1 MKEYMENIFKKV
13 YGDSEGVRVFFA
25 PGRVNL
31 IGEHTDYNGGHVFPC
46 ALTLGT
52 YAAIRKRDD
61 NLIHLYSDNITNCL
75 VVERECGDYN
85 IYNKGNSWSNYPY
98 GIFWSL
104 RENGID
110 ITNGYD
116 IVYYGNIP
124 AGAGLSSSASIEVL
138 TVYMLSVME
147 KFDMSLTDMALIG
160 QFSENNYNKM
170 NCGIMDQFTS
180 AMGKDG
186 HAIFLDTATLDY
198 EYAPLDLKDK
208 KIIIIN
214 SNVKHSLGSSKY
226 NERRSESEAAL
237 SALQTDLDIETLGEL
252 TEEEFDNNQMLIKDE
267 IQRKRAKHAVYENQR
282 TIKAYNALKENDI
295 DTFGKLMVDSHISL
309 RDDYEVSCNELDVI
323 VEEGLKCDGVIGI
336 RMTGGGFGG
345 SCVSIVDADKE
356 ELVVKQIG
364 ENYAKRTGRE
374 ASFYSVLAGR
384 GPYEL

>member
-1 MKEYMENIFKKV
+1 MKVYMKDIFEKV

-52 YAAIRKRDD
+52 YAAIRRRDD
-61 NLIHLYSDNITNCL
+61 NLIHLYSENIPNCL
-75 VVERECGDYN
+75 VVERECGDYKV
-85 IYNKGNSWSNYPY
+85 YKSGSWSNYPH

-104 RENGID
+104 REKGID
-110 ITNGYD
+110 IKNGYD
-116 IVYYGNIP
+116 IVFYGDIP

-138 TVYMLSVME
+138 TVYMLSIME
-147 KFDMSLTDMALIG
+147 GFEMSLTDMAILG

-186 HAIFLDTATLDY
+186 HAVFLDTATLEY
-198 EYAPLDLKDK
+198 EYAPLELTDK

-237 SALQTDLDIETLGEL
+237 AALQTELDIKTLGDL
-252 TEEEFDNNQMLIKDE
+252 TETEFDKNQMLIKDD

-282 TIKAYNALKENDI
+282 TIKAYNALKGNDI

-309 RDDYEVSCNELDVI
+309 RDDYEVSCEELDVI
-323 VEEGLKCDGVIGI
+323 VEEGLKCEGVIGI

-345 SCVSIVDADKE
+345 SCVSIVEADKE
-356 ELVVKQIG
+356 ETVKKAIG
-364 ENYAKRTGRE
+364 ENYKKRTGRE
-374 ASFYSVLAGR
+374 AAFYSVLAGK